1 MHDIGEVTLNISFV
15 LYFVFIFLNFGL
27 ILDIKKS
34 LSWLGFVLLFIVA
47 TADLYYGFGIIQW
60 QYTCIS
66 VILFLCL
73 LVQHVHLFMY
83 VNSFKNGA
91 SVLVVL
97 SLVII
102 AMLCGL
108 FYALSN
114 SDKLVYLFLTMGWVE
129 RIAYWLY
136 SFPQL
141 KKNYDSKSAACISP
155 IFIII
160 AVVSALCDSISAWTL
175 SWGRQPVWCSI
186 ALVVLSAFIIS
197 MGYYELCFKAKW
209 FWLVSCLALI
219 GV

>member
-15 LYFVFIFLNFGL
+15 LYFVFYLPQLWFNFRY
-27 ILDIKKS
+27 KKITE
-34 LSWLGFVLLFIVA
+34 LSLGFHVLLFIGS
-47 TADLYYGFGIIQW
+47 TADLYYGFGRIHQW

-83 VNSFKNGA
+83 VKSFKNGA

-108 FYALSN
+108 FYALTN
-114 SDKLVYLFLTMGWVE
+114 SDKLVYLFVTMGWVE

-175 SWGRQPVWCSI
+175 SWGPSSLYGAPI
-186 ALVVLSAFIIS
+186 ALVVYLLLSYQWVTLRTPASKRNGF
-197 MGYYELCFKAKW
+197 GWYRA
-209 FWLVSCLALI
+209 
-219 GV
+219 